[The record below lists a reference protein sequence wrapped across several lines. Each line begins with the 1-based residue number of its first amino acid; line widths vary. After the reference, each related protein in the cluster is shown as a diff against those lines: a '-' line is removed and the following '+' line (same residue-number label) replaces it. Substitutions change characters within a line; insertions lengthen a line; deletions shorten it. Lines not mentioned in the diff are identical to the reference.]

1 MKNPLLE
8 IEALLSN
15 ATAELSMP
23 KPKFA
28 KAKKGIDVARNMLL
42 DLADKETGR
51 DRLIEAKRKLVL
63 VYLGMRDSEF
73 SDADAEIFS
82 ILGKERTLKGE
93 IERARK
99 NN

>member
-8 IEALLSN
+8 IEAILSN
-15 ATAELSMP
+15 ATAELSLP
-23 KPKFA
+23 KPKCE
-28 KAKKGIDVARNMLL
+28 KAKKGIDVARNMLV
-42 DLADKETGR
+42 DLADKEAGH

-63 VYLGMRDSEF
+63 VYLGMRDSKF

-82 ILGKERTLKGE
+82 ILSKERALMDE

>member
-1 MKNPLLE
+1 MKCPLLE
-8 IEALLSN
+8 IEAILSN

-23 KPKFA
+23 KPKCA

-51 DRLIEAKRKLVL
+51 DRLTEAKRKLVL

-73 SDADAEIFS
+73 SNADAEIFS